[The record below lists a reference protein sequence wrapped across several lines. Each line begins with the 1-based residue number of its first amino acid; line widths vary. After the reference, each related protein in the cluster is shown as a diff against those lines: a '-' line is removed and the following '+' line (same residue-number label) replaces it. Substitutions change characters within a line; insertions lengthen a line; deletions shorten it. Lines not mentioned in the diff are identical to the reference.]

1 MQKQK
6 RNFHLPL
13 PEDLYQMLRV
23 EAERR
28 KRPATE
34 IVREVLE
41 EWQKRL
47 RAETLH
53 AEIADYASKHA
64 GTTADL
70 DPLLEAAGI
79 ETLTHDRVKSRRR
92 KKGKT
97 R

>member
-1 MQKQK
+1 MQKPK

-23 EAERR
+23 EAARR

-34 IVREVLE
+34 LVREVLE
-41 EWQKRL
+41 DWQKRL
-47 RAETLH
+47 RAEALH

-64 GTTADL
+64 GTSADL

-79 ETLTHDRVKSRRR
+79 EALTNDRVKSRRR
-92 KKGKT
+92 RKGRT
-97 R
+97 Q

>member
-1 MQKQK
+1 MQEAK
-6 RNFHLPL
+6 RNFHVPL

-34 IVREVLE
+34 LVREVLE

-47 RAETLH
+47 RAEALH
-53 AEIADYASKHA
+53 AEIADYASKYA
-64 GTTADL
+64 GTDADL
-70 DPLLEAAGI
+70 DSVLEAAGI
-79 ETLTHDRVKSRRR
+79 EALSHAETKPRRR
-92 KKGKT
+92 GKAKT